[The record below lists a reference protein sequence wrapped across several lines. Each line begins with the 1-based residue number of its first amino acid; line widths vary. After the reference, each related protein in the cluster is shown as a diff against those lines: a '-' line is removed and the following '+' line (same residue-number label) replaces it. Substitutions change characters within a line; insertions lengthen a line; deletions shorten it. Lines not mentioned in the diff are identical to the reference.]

1 MYYQHSYEQALEYSR
16 TSLDEMKRLNVP
28 ATPSNFSI
36 FYEYASGRSP
46 DLNKAIDILI
56 SNRQEFT
63 PETLL
68 SLYERFFG
76 FDEESRQ
83 VRESTQRLQNQL
95 GSLLTLVDG
104 AGQDTREY
112 GHSLQNFSDR
122 VSANRSK
129 EELTVLI
136 ADMLAE
142 TRMMEDKARKLE
154 DQLSQATQEISNL
167 RKNLSE
173 SEREALTD
181 VLTGLA
187 NRKHFDRFISNAAK
201 EAMEGGTPLSIL
213 MLDIDHFKKF
223 NDTWGHQLG
232 DQVLKIVGS
241 VIRKSVAET
250 DLAAR
255 YGGEEFSV
263 ILPDRDLDSAI
274 GIAETIRHKLA
285 DRKLVKKSTGENIG
299 AITISIGASRYRLGE
314 AIPAFIQRADQA
326 LYLAKQS
333 GRNCTKSERDLESD
347 LLVRE

>member
-16 TSLDEMKRLNVP
+16 TSLNEMKRLNVA

-63 PETLL
+63 PEILL

-83 VRESTQRLQNQL
+83 VRESTQRLQSQL
-95 GSLLTLVDG
+95 GSLLTLVDS
-104 AGQDTREY
+104 AGQDTRAY
-112 GHSLQNFSDR
+112 GDSLQAFSDQ
-122 VSANRSK
+122 VNEDHTQES
-129 EELTVLI
+129 LTALI
-136 ADMLAE
+136 AGMLQE
-142 TRMMEDKARKLE
+142 TRSMEEKARKLE
-154 DQLSQATQEISNL
+154 NQLNLATQEIADL
-167 RKNLSE
+167 RRSLTE

-187 NRKHFDRFISNAAK
+187 NRKHFDRFISTAAK
-201 EAMEGGTPLSIL
+201 ETMESGAPLSIL

-232 DQVLKIVGS
+232 DQVLKVVGS
-241 VIRKSVAET
+241 VLKGTITET
-250 DLAAR
+250 DLPAR

-263 ILPDRDLDSAI
+263 ILPGRTLDAAI
-274 GIAETIRHKLA
+274 EIAESVRHKLA

-299 AITISIGASRYRLGE
+299 TITISIGASRYRLGE
-314 AIPAFIQRADQA
+314 AISAFIQRADQA

-333 GRNCTKSERDLESD
+333 GRNCTKSERDLEAD